1 MSPPPSVP
9 PVTSASAAAR
19 ARLFQLYLLAA
30 MRPGPAVDTA
40 LRALGAV
47 REEMRGAAEAV
58 RATGIEQL
66 EAGLRP
72 YRELLGEPRRAGPAL
87 GLPPGSPLS
96 GSQAYAFRLLPLW
109 PAFDF
114 LVHEHPSGFVW
125 GLRFVRGASPPPPVP
140 ITSIGD
146 LRPWSLVREEFLAQC
161 PAAQREDAWG
171 TFCDYSLWLSY
182 APGGAMHEVVV
193 GFDFDLLHLVTVL

>member
-9 PVTSASAAAR
+9 PVSSAGAAER
-19 ARLFQLYLLAA
+19 VRLFELYLLAA
-30 MRPGPAVDTA
+30 LRPGPAVTAA
-40 LRALGAV
+40 LRTLSVSA
-47 REEMRGAAEAV
+47 EDMRAAADAV
-58 RATGIEQL
+58 RATGVEQL

-72 YRELLGEPRRAGPAL
+72 YRDLLGPPRRVAPAQ
-87 GLPPGSPLS
+87 GLTPGSRMS
-96 GSQAYAFRLLPLW
+96 GSQGYAFRLPLW

-125 GLRFVRGASPPPPVP
+125 GLRFVRGEAPPTAP
-140 ITSIGD
+140 ITSIRD
-146 LRPWSLVREEFLAQC
+146 LRPWSLVREEFLARC
-161 PAAQREDAWG
+161 PAALQEDAWG
-171 TFCDYSLWLSY
+171 TFCDYSLWLCE

>member
-1 MSPPPSVP
+1 MSPPSSVP
-9 PVTSASAAAR
+9 SITRASAAER

-30 MRPGPAVDTA
+30 MRPGPAVDGG
-40 LRALGAV
+40 LHALGAS

-58 RATGIEQL
+58 RATGLEQL
-66 EAGLRP
+66 EAGLGP

-87 GLPPGSPLS
+87 GLPPASPLS

-125 GLRFVRGASPPPPVP
+125 GLRFARAAPAPTPAP

-146 LRPWSLVREEFLAQC
+146 LRPWSLVREEFLARC
-161 PAAQREDAWG
+161 PFAQQEDAWG
-171 TFCDYSLWLSY
+171 TFCDYSLWLPSS
-182 APGGAMHEVVV
+182 PGGAMHEVVV
-193 GFDFDLLHLVTVL
+193 GFDFDLLHLVTVV